1 MLNQTYNSAKADIFS
16 AGVTLF
22 LMLNKCPPFR
32 AAHMKDPYFRR
43 LCNQDKKVFWKIY
56 NSFEMSETF
65 KDLFELMTERD
76 PNRRG
81 TIEQIKNH
89 PWLRE
94 REREDFRS
102 LLRGDER
109 REVLED
115 Q

>member
-1 MLNQTYNSAKADIFS
+1 
-16 AGVTLF
+16 
-22 LMLNKCPPFR
+22 
-32 AAHMKDPYFRR
+32 
-43 LCNQDKKVFWKIY
+43 
-56 NSFEMSETF
+56 MSETF